1 MTDRELIE
9 HWKSQYYATGD
20 DIYRIHKWCRLIQR
34 AMVDKEIEMQKKC
47 RERSAKK
54 QCVKY

>member
-1 MTDRELIE
+1 MNDRELIE

-34 AMVDKEIEMQKKC
+34 AMVDKEVERQNRYRETYRMKE
-47 RERSAKK
+47 RER
-54 QCVKY
+54 